1 MNPPV
6 NLSVRKLITG
16 DKTIKPVLKSVH
28 RIQRNGEELLL
39 ETFIDISNVE
49 KLEQKLKE
57 SAKKY
62 KSLFMNTGVATI
74 VVNNSGKICMAN
86 SKFATLVGR
95 EIYEIEDSLN
105 IADFFIDAEKMFP
118 AQHDNNTYDYN
129 VEFETK
135 ILKQN
140 INTIDVHVSLARTA
154 GSSTFIISVFDTL
167 LSG

>member
-1 MNPPV
+1 M
-6 NLSVRKLITG
+6 
-16 DKTIKPVLKSVH
+16 LKSVH
-28 RIQRNGEELLL
+28 CIQRNGEEFLL

-57 SAKKY
+57 SAQKY

-86 SKFATLVGR
+86 SKFATLVDR
-95 EIYEIEDSLN
+95 EIYEIEDNSN
-105 IADFFIDAEKMFP
+105 IADFFIDVEKIFP
-118 AQHDNNTYDYN
+118 ARHNNTTNDYN

-140 INTIDVHVSLARTA
+140 RIQIDVHVSLRCLTHLSVCKWSWIWSTGQRT
-154 GSSTFIISVFDTL
+154 TC
-167 LSG
+167 